1 MAKLP
6 ASPNLFWRT
15 FILIMLLIVFSVTG
29 WLQSF
34 RVLNETPYVLGT
46 AQQIVS
52 MANLTR
58 YALVTADP
66 VYRPDLLMVLA
77 KKEGLRVLPK
87 EPSDVIVPLSH
98 GVSFARTSISD
109 VEAMVRNELGPDT
122 VMASS
127 VNGKRGLWVSV
138 SIDGDSYLHR
148 SPVRHG
154 VDLVGARRIG
164 CFRTRDD
171 ASHPPPHQ
179 ALERTFGKRE
189 AVRPRARAA

>member
-87 EPSDVIVPLSH
+87 EPSAVIVPLSH

-138 SIDGDSYLHR
+138 SIDGDSYWFMTR
-148 SPVRHG
+148 SSFI
-154 VDLVGARRIG
+154 D
-164 CFRTRDD
+164 
-171 ASHPPPHQ
+171 PP
-179 ALERTFGKRE
+179 
-189 AVRPRARAA
+189 